1 MVHQELSPEAR
12 KALVQCYRLLYRWGR
27 EAMAA
32 EAKAQAEQSADEAR
46 PALQKQSP
54 PETNG
59 APDEIAA

>member
-1 MVHQELSPEAR
+1 MEHQELSLEAR

-32 EAKAQAEQSADEAR
+32 EARAQAEQIGDEAR
-46 PALQKQSP
+46 PALQKQTP

-59 APDEIAA
+59 LPDEIEA